1 LNKQKKG
8 RFDFAFNKNRVRTLS
23 KSVVEPVGKEPEMQ
37 IRERPEQLKEPEK
50 AEEIKEIGKE
60 EEAREE
66 IGKEEEAR
74 EEIGKEEEAREE
86 IGKEEELKEG
96 LLKELKEELLK
107 EIRKEIN
114 ELLKEV
120 KKKPE
125 EKVIPE
131 KEEKKPEV
139 LPSKEEERIE
149 ERCKKVR
156 EEGFQKGLDRIL
168 ISCSSCGKDKVF
180 VLREDM
186 KEVLATNIDFYCKE
200 CYEKGKKIL

>member
-1 LNKQKKG
+1 MNKQKKG
-8 RFDFAFNKNRVRTLS
+8 RFDFAFNKNRVRALS
-23 KSVVEPVGKEPEMQ
+23 KGVVEPVGKEPEMQ

-50 AEEIKEIGKE
+50 AEEIK
-60 EEAREE
+60 
-66 IGKEEEAR
+66 
-74 EEIGKEEEAREE
+74 E